1 MCPFFNH
8 CTNAIILALQYY
20 RRLYAKIRDRVSV
33 IKVTEWGIT
42 FAQKFV
48 RTVLGYSM
56 WKCHWSCT
64 WLHMLL
70 CSKPVVIY
78 QIFKELA
85 TRLSIALFLSHNIG
99 REDAREISELMT
111 THWRGIISVP
121 LPIKLPFY
129 GWRSGYSKA
138 LTAKDK
144 LLKIITS
151 RLTPSPSK

>member
-1 MCPFFNH
+1 MF
-8 CTNAIILALQYY
+8 
-20 RRLYAKIRDRVSV
+20 
-33 IKVTEWGIT
+33 
-42 FAQKFV
+42 
-48 RTVLGYSM
+48 
-56 WKCHWSCT
+56 
-64 WLHMLL
+64 L

-85 TRLSIALFLSHNIG
+85 TRLSITLFLSHDIG

-138 LTAKDK
+138 LAAKDK
-144 LLKIITS
+144 LLKIIAM